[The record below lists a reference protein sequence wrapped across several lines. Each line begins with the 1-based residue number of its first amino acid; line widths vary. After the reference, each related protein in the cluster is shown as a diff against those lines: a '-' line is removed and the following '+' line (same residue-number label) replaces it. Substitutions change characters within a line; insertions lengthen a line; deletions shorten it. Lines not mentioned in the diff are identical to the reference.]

1 MIHTFGG
8 LTGERL
14 NTAIAFFAGCS
25 FFLFGYDM
33 GYMGSVLTQ
42 KSFIE
47 TMPSTATNPN
57 IQGITVG
64 IFEIGCLLGAL
75 SLLEIGDRLGRRK
88 TVLLGQALI
97 LVGGLLQA
105 SAFGLPQF
113 LVGRVVAGVGLGLE
127 VATVPPWQ
135 SECAKPKSRG
145 YFVMLEGALCS
156 FGVMTS
162 FWVGYAFLKGVG
174 DEYQVS
180 WRMIVGIQCIIAA
193 VVFVGVFFLPESPRW
208 LLKHGY
214 KEDAYL
220 ILGALLDLPSSS
232 EEVEEAAQ
240 LILTSIEAQKGDQ
253 PFRYKELFTNDRNQ
267 NFRRMMLGIFV
278 QGAQQIS
285 GINVC
290 NTYVIVIL
298 TKQLGLSAEK
308 AQLLAG
314 ANGTQYFLFTFLAIL
329 FIERV
334 GRRKMLMFAA
344 TGQGACFFMLPFLLR
359 SPSKAAQAVAIACIF
374 LFNTFFGLAWV
385 GIPFLYN
392 AEVTPLRIRAP
403 ANAIGTASNW
413 IFCFITLMIAPVGFK
428 NIHYWLYM
436 VFAII
441 NLSFVP
447 ITYFFVPETAG
458 RSLEDMDLFFAK
470 AHHERRSPVAVAREF
485 KDVHADVHQA
495 RIVLGL
501 DDIGTKTPSSSN
513 EMSEGTGNAAVSTA
527 EHGEVA

>member
-1 MIHTFGG
+1 MLLRCDDIFLGG
-8 LTGERL
+8 ICVSQINLPLG
-14 NTAIAFFAGCS
+14 AIAHFISES
-25 FFLFGYDM
+25 FL
-33 GYMGSVLTQ
+33 
-42 KSFIE
+42 
-47 TMPSTATNPN
+47 
-57 IQGITVG
+57 
-64 IFEIGCLLGAL
+64 
-75 SLLEIGDRLGRRK
+75 R
-88 TVLLGQALI
+88 
-97 LVGGLLQA
+97 
-105 SAFGLPQF
+105 
-113 LVGRVVAGVGLGLE
+113 
-127 VATVPPWQ
+127 
-135 SECAKPKSRG
+135 
-145 YFVMLEGALCS
+145 
-156 FGVMTS
+156 
-162 FWVGYAFLKGVG
+162 GVG

-314 ANGTQYFLFTFLAIL
+314 ANGTQYFLFTLLAIV

-413 IFCFITLMIAPVGFK
+413 IFCFITYVPSALTLKSSANLAHIRLMIAPVGFK

-447 ITYFFVPETAG
+447 ITYFFVAETAG

-485 KDVHADVHQA
+485 KGVHADVHQA

-513 EMSEGTGNAAVSTA
+513 EMSEGQGNAAVPTA
-527 EHGEVA
+527 EHGEVV

>member
-1 MIHTFGG
+1 MLLGCDDIFLGG
-8 LTGERL
+8 ICVSQINLPLG
-14 NTAIAFFAGCS
+14 AIAHFISDS
-25 FFLFGYDM
+25 FL
-33 GYMGSVLTQ
+33 
-42 KSFIE
+42 
-47 TMPSTATNPN
+47 
-57 IQGITVG
+57 
-64 IFEIGCLLGAL
+64 
-75 SLLEIGDRLGRRK
+75 R
-88 TVLLGQALI
+88 
-97 LVGGLLQA
+97 
-105 SAFGLPQF
+105 
-113 LVGRVVAGVGLGLE
+113 
-127 VATVPPWQ
+127 
-135 SECAKPKSRG
+135 
-145 YFVMLEGALCS
+145 
-156 FGVMTS
+156 
-162 FWVGYAFLKGVG
+162 GVG
-174 DEYQVS
+174 DENQVS

-214 KEDAYL
+214 KEDAYYVL
-220 ILGALLDLPSSS
+220 SALLGTSS

-240 LILTSIEAQKGDQ
+240 LILTSIEAQKGAQ
-253 PFRYKELFTNDRNQ
+253 PFRYKELFTFDRNQ

-314 ANGTQYFLFTFLAIL
+314 ANGTQYFLFTFLAIV

-344 TGQGACFFMLPFLLR
+344 SGQGACFFMLPFLLR

-413 IFCFITLMIAPVGFK
+413 IFCFITYVPSALILKSSANLAHIRLMIAPVGFK

-441 NLSFVP
+441 NMSFVP
-447 ITYFFVPETAG
+447 ITYFFVAETSG
-458 RSLEDMDLFFAK
+458 RSLEDMDVIFAM

-485 KDVHADVHQA
+485 KGVHADVHQA
-495 RIVLGL
+495 RVVLGL
-501 DDIGTKTPSSSN
+501 DDTGTSTPSSSN
-513 EMSEGTGNAAVSTA
+513 EMSEGKDNAGVSTG
-527 EHGEVA
+527 EHREVV